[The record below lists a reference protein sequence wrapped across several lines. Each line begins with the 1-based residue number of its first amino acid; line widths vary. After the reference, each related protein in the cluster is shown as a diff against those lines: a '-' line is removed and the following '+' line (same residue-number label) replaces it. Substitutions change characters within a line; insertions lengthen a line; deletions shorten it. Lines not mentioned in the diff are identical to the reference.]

1 MYRAGIVASLITLL
15 LLASIACSA
24 LRIHPTQGNLVS
36 KGPDF
41 QITLF
46 GNENHE
52 DGSQL
57 RLSELSG
64 KPIVLNFWYPSCPPC
79 RIEIPDLES
88 AARRYATDGVLFIGI
103 QSLVLDTAADGQ
115 EFVEEFGITYAV
127 GADVGGKI
135 LTEYKII
142 GFPTTVFLNG
152 KHEIVHMWSGILTTE
167 KLDEL
172 MTDVLN

>member
-1 MYRAGIVASLITLL
+1 MNQLGTETAFEVLARANA
-15 LLASIACSA
+15 LAS
-24 LRIHPTQGNLVS
+24 QGRDIINL
-36 KGPDF
+36 GIGQPDF
-41 QITLF
+41 QTPD
-46 GNENHE
+46 N
-52 DGSQL
+52 
-57 RLSELSG
+57 
-64 KPIVLNFWYPSCPPC
+64 IVEAGRKAL
-79 RIEIPDLES
+79 
-88 AARRYATDGVLFIGI
+88 
-103 QSLVLDTAADGQ
+103 ADGHHGYTPAG
-115 EFVEEFGITYAV
+115 GIKELRDAV